1 MKTLSRLYYR
11 PVGQLA
17 VCICMMLLVLVYSS
31 WSIGARGESG
41 GVETSES
48 GGVIR
53 YRYEEEEAKVHAKV
67 HALLISP
74 SSSPFDEIIELNR
87 INMVKLLGLVSR
99 ACTVNLTLMRPDTS
113 DPVEAWLQNL
123 QPEPED
129 TVLIYYAGDARGDDP
144 NRHLLALNR
153 AGAVLDR
160 EKLSAAL
167 KAKQVRL
174 RMLITDTDG
183 VGDLPTDVSLTDVV
197 SFLSVISDKREPVP
211 HYLIHLFLGYT
222 GFLDITAASPGQ
234 VAWADRGSGGVFTS
248 VLANWFTAASD
259 TNTDGFLSWEETFAA
274 VVSGVEAAVII
285 PETDSDLAA
294 HKQTPYAY
302 SLPMRTVKKPRKA
315 IYSIPSREFEMGS
328 DTGDADEKPVHTV
341 YVDEFFMNNYPVT
354 NADFKKFV
362 NANPEWQKDSI
373 PEKYHDGNYLAH
385 WDKNDYPKSHANHP
399 VVYVSW
405 YAAMAYAE
413 WAGKRLPTEAEWE
426 CAARGGLVGK
436 KYPWGDTADTTRVGI
451 QMWGAPPRTTHVGTY
466 PPNGYKLYDMT
477 GNVWQWCLDSYDA
490 AFYTN
495 SPQRNPIAGAADLQA
510 LTTDFLNVGTP
521 RVLRGGAW
529 TEDPRI
535 PRVADR
541 DKADPAQ
548 TFSLVGFRCV
558 RVFPDGFPE
567 DKIEKSEDDSH
578 EDKIEKSGND
588 RPQR

>member
-1 MKTLSRLYYR
+1 MKTLSRLYYN
-11 PVGQLA
+11 PVGRLA
-17 VCICMMLLVLVYSS
+17 VCICMMLLVPVYSS
-31 WSIGARGESG
+31 WSDL
-41 GVETSES
+41 GVKKSES
-48 GGVIR
+48 GRNVVPFVTTGRVT
-53 YRYEEEEAKVHAKV
+53 YKYEEEEAKVHAKV

-74 SSSPFDEIIELNR
+74 SSSLFDEMIELDR
-87 INMVKLLGLVSR
+87 IDMVKLLGLVSR
-99 ACTVNLTLMRPDTS
+99 ACTVNLTLMKPDTS

-153 AGAVLDR
+153 EKAVLDR

-183 VGDLPTDVSLTDVV
+183 VGDLPTDVSLTDV
-197 SFLSVISDKREPVP
+197 SFDLSVISDKREPEVG
-211 HYLIHLFLGYT
+211 YLIDLFLEHA

-234 VAWADRGSGGVFTS
+234 VAWTDRRSGGFFTS
-248 VLANWFTAASD
+248 VLANRFTAASD
-259 TNTDGFLSWEETFAA
+259 TNTDRFLSWEETFAA

-294 HKQTPYAY
+294 HKQTPYAH
-302 SLPMRTVKKPRKA
+302 SLPMPMRNKARKA
-315 IYSIPSREFEMGS
+315 MVRIPSGEFEMGS

-341 YVDEFFMNNYPVT
+341 YVDKFFMNNYPVT

-373 PEKYHDGNYLAH
+373 PATYHDGNYLAH

-405 YAAMAYAE
+405 YAAMAYAA

-436 KYPWGDTADTTRVGI
+436 KYPWGDTADTTRVGME
-451 QMWGAPPRTTHVGTY
+451 MWGTPPRTTRVSTY
-466 PPNGYKLYDMT
+466 SANKYKLYDMT

-495 SPQRNPIAGAADLQA
+495 SPQRNPIAGDADLQA
-510 LTTDFLNVGTP
+510 LTADFSNVGTP
-521 RVLRGGAW
+521 RVLRGGTW

-558 RVFPDGFPE
+558 QGLPGE

-578 EDKIEKSGND
+578 EDKFEKY
-588 RPQR
+588 

>member
-11 PVGQLA
+11 PVGRLA
-17 VCICMMLLVLVYSS
+17 VCICMMLLVPVYSS
-31 WSIGARGESG
+31 WAPRIRSG
-41 GVETSES
+41 T
-48 GGVIR
+48 IF
-53 YRYEEEEAKVHAKV
+53 EEEEAKVHAKV

-74 SSSPFDEIIELNR
+74 SITPFDETIELNR
-87 INMVKLLGLVSR
+87 INMVRLLGLVSHV
-99 ACTVNLTLMRPDTS
+99 CTVNLTLMKPDTS

-129 TVLIYYAGDARGDDP
+129 TVLIYYSGSVGGDDP

-183 VGDLPTDVSLTDVV
+183 VGDLPTDVSSD
-197 SFLSVISDKREPVP
+197 LSVISDKREPEVR
-211 HYLIHLFLGYT
+211 YLIDLFLEHT

-234 VAWADRGSGGVFTS
+234 FAWVEQGSGGVFTS
-248 VLANWFTAASD
+248 VLANRFIAASD

-274 VVSGVEAAVII
+274 VVSGVEAAGII

-302 SLPMRTVKKPRKA
+302 SLPMRKKARKA
-315 IYSIPSREFEMGS
+315 IYSIPSGEFEMGS

-341 YVDEFFMNNYPVT
+341 YVDQFFMNNHLVT

-436 KYPWGDTADTTRVGI
+436 KYPWGDTADTTRVGM

-510 LTTDFLNVGTP
+510 LTTDFSNVGTP

-578 EDKIEKSGND
+578 EDKFEKY
-588 RPQR
+588 